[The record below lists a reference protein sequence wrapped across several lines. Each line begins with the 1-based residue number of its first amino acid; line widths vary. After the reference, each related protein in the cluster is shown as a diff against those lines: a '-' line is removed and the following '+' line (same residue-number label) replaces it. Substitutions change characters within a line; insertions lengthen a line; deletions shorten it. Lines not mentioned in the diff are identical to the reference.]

1 METAI
6 RKKLLNPIIRKFI
19 KQKLY
24 SPLKDNTRGS
34 YLEDTQLISK
44 FKKKLRFLLC
54 FIDIYSEYAWDVS

>member
-6 RKKLLNPIIRKFI
+6 RKKIT
-19 KQKLY
+19 KLY
-24 SPLKDNTRGS
+24 SPFKDNIRGS

-54 FIDIYSEYAWDVS
+54 FIDIYSEYAWAAS

>member
-6 RKKLLNPIIRKFI
+6 RKKLLNPIIRKCI

-24 SPLKDNTRGS
+24 SPFKDNIRGS

-54 FIDIYSEYAWDVS
+54 FIDIYSEYAWAAS